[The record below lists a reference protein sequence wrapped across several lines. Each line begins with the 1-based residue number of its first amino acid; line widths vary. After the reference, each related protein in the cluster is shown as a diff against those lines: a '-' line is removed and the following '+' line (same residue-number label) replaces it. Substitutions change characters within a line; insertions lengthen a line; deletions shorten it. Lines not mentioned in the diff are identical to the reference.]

1 MNFLLGFGIVALV
14 LLSLFII
21 LIVLMQRPSANA
33 GMGSTLGGSAAEQAF
48 GSDTGNILTKATVW
62 GTIIFFV
69 LCMGLFLGTQ
79 KRVASE
85 NKANQSLSPN
95 EEASVTPDSS
105 LSVQPQPANS
115 GISADSAS
123 PTSGIKAS
131 TAGASAATGG
141 SN

>member
-21 LIVLMQRPSANA
+21 LVVLMQRPSANA

-69 LCMGLFLGTQ
+69 LCMSLFLGTQ

-85 NKANQSLSPN
+85 KKALEDLAPES
-95 EEASVTPDSS
+95 EVETSVTTVPSPI
-105 LSVQPQPANS
+105 LSKPAGP
-115 GISADSAS
+115 GISAATA
-123 PTSGIKAS
+123 TSGVKA
-131 TAGASAATGG
+131 TTVGSATATGG

>member
-21 LIVLMQRPSANA
+21 LVVLMQRPSANA

-69 LCMGLFLGTQ
+69 LCMSLFLGTQ

-85 NKANQSLSPN
+85 KKALEDLAPESEVETSVTTVPSPN
-95 EEASVTPDSS
+95 
-105 LSVQPQPANS
+105 LSKSAGP
-115 GISADSAS
+115 GISAATA
-123 PTSGIKAS
+123 TSGVKA
-131 TAGASAATGG
+131 TTVGSATATGG

>member
-69 LCMGLFLGTQ
+69 LCMSLFLGTQ
-79 KRVASE
+79 KRVSTESKALE
-85 NKANQSLSPN
+85 NLAPVAGVETPLPPLPSPILS
-95 EEASVTPDSS
+95 
-105 LSVQPQPANS
+105 QPAGP
-115 GISADSAS
+115 GISTTSK
-123 PTSGIKAS
+123 TSGIKEISVES
-131 TAGASAATGG
+131 TSTTGG

>member
-21 LIVLMQRPSANA
+21 LVVLMQRPSANA

-69 LCMGLFLGTQ
+69 LCMSLFLGTQ

-85 NKANQSLSPN
+85 KKALEDLAPESGV
-95 EEASVTPDSS
+95 EASVTPVPS
-105 LSVQPQPANS
+105 LILSKPAGP
-115 GISADSAS
+115 GISAATA
-123 PTSGIKAS
+123 TSGVKA
-131 TAGASAATGG
+131 TTVGSATATGG

>member
-21 LIVLMQRPSANA
+21 LVVLMQRPSANA

-62 GTIIFFV
+62 GTILFFV
-69 LCMGLFLGTQ
+69 LCMSLFLGTQ

-85 NKANQSLSPN
+85 NKALEDLAPESSPILS
-95 EEASVTPDSS
+95 
-105 LSVQPQPANS
+105 QPAGP
-115 GISADSAS
+115 GISAATT
-123 PTSGIKAS
+123 TSGVKAS
-131 TAGASAATGG
+131 TVGSATATDG

>member
-21 LIVLMQRPSANA
+21 LVVLMQRPSANA

-62 GTIIFFV
+62 GTILFFV
-69 LCMGLFLGTQ
+69 LCMSLFLGTQ

-85 NKANQSLSPN
+85 NKALEDLAPESGAVDPVAPESSPILS
-95 EEASVTPDSS
+95 
-105 LSVQPQPANS
+105 QPAGP
-115 GISADSAS
+115 GISAATT
-123 PTSGIKAS
+123 TSGVKAS
-131 TAGASAATGG
+131 TVGSATATDG

>member
-21 LIVLMQRPSANA
+21 LVVLMQRPSANA

-62 GTIIFFV
+62 GTILFFV
-69 LCMGLFLGTQ
+69 LCMSLFLGTQ

-85 NKANQSLSPN
+85 NKALEDLAPESSPILS
-95 EEASVTPDSS
+95 
-105 LSVQPQPANS
+105 QPAGP
-115 GISADSAS
+115 GISAATT
-123 PTSGIKAS
+123 TSGVKAS
-131 TAGASAATGG
+131 TVGYSTATGG